1 MKTEDY
7 INNITGAER
16 RYVDFNLVKAE
27 VRAKDDDEKEY
38 YVEGE
43 AAVVNQKT
51 TIGGWFDE
59 IIEPGAFDD
68 VLRSEECVL
77 LINHDS
83 NLVMARNNVTMELF
97 INAAGHL
104 AYRATFPDTEMGKHY
119 YNAIKRGDIQK
130 SSFAFTLAPE
140 GYEWRWSEDP
150 EVNDLRIIKKAHR
163 LLDVSPVTYAA
174 YSGTSV
180 SARSGYEDAR
190 QEHESAK
197 RSESNQVS
205 LKLRE
210 KQLIIN
216 QHKL

>member
-1 MKTEDY
+1 MENKDY
-7 INNITGAER
+7 INGIANAER
-16 RYVDFNLVKAE
+16 RYVEFNVTKAE
-27 VRAKDDDEKEY
+27 VRAAENGDEY

-43 AAVVNQKT
+43 AAVVNEKT

-59 IIEPGAFDD
+59 IIEAGAFDD
-68 VLRSEECVL
+68 VLNSDECVL

-83 NLVMARNNVTMELF
+83 NLVMARNNATMELYV
-97 INAAGHL
+97 NAAGNL

-130 SSFAFTLAPE
+130 SSFAFTLSPE
-140 GYEWRWSEDP
+140 GYEWRWSEDN
-150 EVNDLRIIKKAHR
+150 EDNDLRVIKKIKR

-180 SARSGYEDAR
+180 SARSAYNDAK
-190 QEHESAK
+190 QEHDSAK
-197 RSESNQVS
+197 RSNSVS

-216 QHKL
+216 QNKL